1 MNPKTITVSFMAQ
14 QGCEDL
20 YRCVVTGKVYAR
32 QPARS
37 KKYVYWYTT
46 TKWAGCYEASAPVR
60 SGITFRAV
68 DGSGN
73 TLFEELMIPSTSDTG
88 SCAITHGDF
97 LSEMLKDE
105 ARKYGETLH
114 LLSHEEWRK
123 RLAAEKTKHGYT
135 GLMDNWIYCESDTE
149 TRVVIDTVKMLG
161 KEKHIVLEKCKH
173 RLCDHE
179 WFSVIVTDLSMDVT
193 EAICGYAFIERK

>member
-1 MNPKTITVSFMAQ
+1 MSNKTITVRFMAQ

-20 YRCVVTGKVYAR
+20 YKCEVTGKVYAR

-46 TKWAGCYEASAPVR
+46 SKWAGGYEASASVR
-60 SGITFRAV
+60 SGITFRVV

-105 ARKYGETLH
+105 ARKYGE
-114 LLSHEEWRK
+114 
-123 RLAAEKTKHGYT
+123 
-135 GLMDNWIYCESDTE
+135 
-149 TRVVIDTVKMLG
+149 VI
-161 KEKHIVLEKCKH
+161 
-173 RLCDHE
+173 R
-179 WFSVIVTDLSMDVT
+179 
-193 EAICGYAFIERK
+193 

>member
-1 MNPKTITVSFMAQ
+1 MNPKIITVRFMAR

-20 YRCVVTGKVYAR
+20 YKCERTGKVYAR
-32 QPARS
+32 QPANS

-46 TKWAGCYEASAPVR
+46 TKWSGGYEASAPVR
-60 SGITFRAV
+60 SGITFRV
-68 DGSGN
+68 IDGSGN
-73 TLFEELMIPSTSDTG
+73 TLFEEVMIPSTSDTG

-123 RLAAEKTKHGYT
+123 RLAEEKAKHGFS

-173 RLCDHE
+173 RLCDLE
-179 WFSVIVTDLSMDVT
+179 WFSVVVTDLSMDIT
-193 EAICGYAFIERK
+193 EALCGYAFIERK